1 MLFEI
6 NLSREGYMQTEN
18 GSSFLER
25 FAGLPE
31 HKRIASAAYDLFH
44 EDSRIIGLCLSGSFA
59 YGAPD
64 RYSDIDFTI
73 IVPAEQREAIIREH
87 MALFH
92 KVGKVG
98 TLFPATHLNIPN
110 LIIVFYDKGGFP
122 VHVDYNYV
130 TIDAIGPDGY
140 TDLQVLFDRDGT
152 VSGALDVV
160 KTVAKDNLPTN
171 EDLQYLED
179 RFWGWCVYT
188 DAKIERGELWE
199 ARDGIEYIRNEVLLK
214 LAYYLTKLP
223 HEGNRRLENKF
234 PADILTLLDNSI
246 SAGTSKDDYKRAL
259 IALIDGYK
267 KLMTDVLQTNPSIQ
281 IKKVDWSFFISAI
294 K

>member
-1 MLFEI
+1 MPKDKD
-6 NLSREGYMQTEN
+6 Y
-18 GSSFLER
+18 SFLEK
-25 FAGLPE
+25 FANLPE
-31 HKRIASAAYDLFH
+31 HSRIASAAYELFL
-44 EDSRIIGLCLSGSFA
+44 EDERIIGLCLSGSFA
-59 YGAPD
+59 YGKPD

-73 IVPAEQREAIIREH
+73 IVPAEQRETIIKEH

-98 TLFPATHLNIPN
+98 TLFPATHINIPH
-110 LIIVFYDKGGFP
+110 LIIVFYDEGGFP

-130 TIDAIGPDGY
+130 TIDAIGPHGY
-140 TDLQVLFDRDGT
+140 IDLQVLFERDGS
-152 VSGALDVV
+152 VSGALAAVGNV
-160 KTVAKDNLPTN
+160 EKDNLPTD
-171 EDLQYLED
+171 EGLQYLED

-188 DAKIERGELWE
+188 DAKIERRELWE

-223 HEGNRRLENKF
+223 HEGNRRLETKF
-234 PADILTLLDNSI
+234 PADVLTLLDNTI
-246 SAGTSKDDYKRAL
+246 SAGASKDDYKQAL

-267 KLMTDVLQTNPSIQ
+267 KLMADVLRANPSIK